1 MQVLKMGGSSLF
13 DAAHY
18 AKFPNYPQM
27 ELDYMHFLS
36 KSMESHPAG
45 SQSENSFVVK
55 AIQKIVADIDKSLD
69 TGDQWNSRVKS
80 LEDLVRQMSLRIDE
94 LEGQVKRLGHIFS
107 SELPKNA
114 KPVQKPAA
122 IVSKK
127 PSPAPKKE
135 EEEADDDFD
144 LFGDDDEEDLKSKHV
159 PVVAKPVKKAAPIA
173 KSLIVLDVKPWDD
186 TTNMEELEAKVRE
199 ISTDGLTWGTGKL
212 VPLAYGIKKL
222 QIACVVE
229 DDKVGSDF
237 LEENITAIEDYV
249 QSVDIA
255 SFNKL

>member
-1 MQVLKMGGSSLF
+1 MQVSTMDSASVF

-27 ELDYMHFLS
+27 ELDYMQFLS
-36 KSMESHPAG
+36 KGMQSHHAG

-80 LEDLVRQMSLRIDE
+80 LEALVRQMSLRIDE

-107 SELPKNA
+107 SELPKDA
-114 KPVQKPAA
+114 KPVHK
-122 IVSKK
+122 
-127 PSPAPKKE
+127 PAPKKE
-135 EEEADDDFD
+135 EEEVDDDFD
-144 LFGDDDEEDLKSKHV
+144 LFGDDDEEDSKPKHV
-159 PVVAKPVKKAAPIA
+159 PVVAKTSKKNVPVA
-173 KSLIVLDVKPWDD
+173 KSMIVLDIKPWDD

-199 ISTDGLTWGTGKL
+199 ISTDGLVWGTGKL

-229 DDKVGSDF
+229 DDKVGSDY